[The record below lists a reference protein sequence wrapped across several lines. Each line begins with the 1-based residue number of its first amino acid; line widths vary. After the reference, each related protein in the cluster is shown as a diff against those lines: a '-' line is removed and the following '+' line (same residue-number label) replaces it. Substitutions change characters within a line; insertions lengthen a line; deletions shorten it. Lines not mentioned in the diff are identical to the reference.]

1 MIKRLLFTLT
11 AALACATAS
20 YGQISFSSVGTGVKT
35 FDSAPVVAD
44 GWSTAS
50 FGAAAGTYTTSNGLY
65 TAVQTVAA
73 SSVATVL
80 PTSGTVPPS
89 LNLLGRYNTTL
100 QRLQIRPTT
109 SDYTVIMAT
118 LRNDSG
124 ADVPKITIAYQMS
137 AMVTND
143 STIAESPELY
153 GWKVFYSTSGAAG
166 SWNIIPE
173 LSLPTTGTF
182 TNDLSAVVNIAGL
195 WTANTPLYILWA
207 DDNGP
212 SSDAAP
218 SREGAYTLDNFSVT
232 SPIIGIALTSPANNA
247 TFPNDFPVTLT
258 AAANS
263 EGAITS
269 VDFRDGGTLLSNV
282 PVPPYTF
289 TTSTLSLGSHTLTA
303 VSHDSL
309 GNNHTSPAITITIH
323 PNQPPVIAS
332 LANTL
337 GATSFYV
344 GSNLTYTANA
354 TDDGAVTNVDF
365 LVDGVLRWT
374 RAAAPYQYVW
384 SDLVAG
390 THTLT
395 AIAAD
400 YKGLKATN
408 SSSLTVTNPPNITV
422 LLSNGSLWKYWD
434 EGVDPGATWKDIG
447 FNDTGWSNG
456 IAEIGYGD
464 TDANRPEITVSRQI
478 VGTPGT
484 PSAITNATQLFRT
497 HFNVANP
504 SSSTGVVVRLMADDG
519 AVVYINGNP
528 VANLNMTAGT
538 PYTAFSAAG
547 SGDDGAGFF
556 DFNIPLSSV
565 VAGDNLVAVEVH
577 QANIGSTDIS
587 FDLMIWGTRPPA
599 PTLTITPLIDGTFD
613 VSWPTGLPQSCVQIK
628 STLDE
633 AWTDTGLC
641 HPDPDATSDPG
652 VGGRYSFNAD
662 PSALPGGGLPGTAVF
677 FRLAPP
683 GN

>member
-195 WTANTPLYILWA
+195 WTAGGTLYILWA

-212 SSDAAP
+212 SSDTAP
-218 SREGAYTLDNFSVT
+218 SKEGAYMLDNFSVT
-232 SPIIGIALTSPANNA
+232 SPVIGVALTSPANNA
-247 TFPNDFPVTLT
+247 TFPNDFPVTLA

-263 EGAITS
+263 EGPITS
-269 VDFRDGGTLLSNV
+269 IDFRDGGTLLLNDA
-282 PVPPYTF
+282 VPPYDF

-303 VSHDSL
+303 VSH
-309 GNNHTSPAITITIH
+309 
-323 PNQPPVIAS
+323 
-332 LANTL
+332 
-337 GATSFYV
+337 
-344 GSNLTYTANA
+344 
-354 TDDGAVTNVDF
+354 
-365 LVDGVLRWT
+365 
-374 RAAAPYQYVW
+374 
-384 SDLVAG
+384 
-390 THTLT
+390 
-395 AIAAD
+395 
-400 YKGLKATN
+400 
-408 SSSLTVTNPPNITV
+408 
-422 LLSNGSLWKYWD
+422 
-434 EGVDPGATWKDIG
+434 
-447 FNDTGWSNG
+447 
-456 IAEIGYGD
+456 
-464 TDANRPEITVSRQI
+464 
-478 VGTPGT
+478 
-484 PSAITNATQLFRT
+484 
-497 HFNVANP
+497 
-504 SSSTGVVVRLMADDG
+504 
-519 AVVYINGNP
+519 
-528 VANLNMTAGT
+528 
-538 PYTAFSAAG
+538 
-547 SGDDGAGFF
+547 
-556 DFNIPLSSV
+556 
-565 VAGDNLVAVEVH
+565 
-577 QANIGSTDIS
+577 
-587 FDLMIWGTRPPA
+587 
-599 PTLTITPLIDGTFD
+599 
-613 VSWPTGLPQSCVQIK
+613 
-628 STLDE
+628 
-633 AWTDTGLC
+633 
-641 HPDPDATSDPG
+641 
-652 VGGRYSFNAD
+652 
-662 PSALPGGGLPGTAVF
+662 
-677 FRLAPP
+677 
-683 GN
+683 